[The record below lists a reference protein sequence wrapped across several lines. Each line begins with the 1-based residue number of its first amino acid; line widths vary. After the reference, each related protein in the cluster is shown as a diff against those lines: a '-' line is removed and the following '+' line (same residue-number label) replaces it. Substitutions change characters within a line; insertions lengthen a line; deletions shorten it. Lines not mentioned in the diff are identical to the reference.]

1 MKVVPFIT
9 FIVGALAGAAAS
21 YIFTC
26 NKYKKEIDYLKD
38 WYTDEIDKCK
48 ESLDKAFE
56 QQDIPEDVQVVDTE
70 TEEPEI
76 FSRPVANTNVVDY
89 SKIRQNKIINDQ
101 PTPQPDKLSNL
112 ENFMDIYNDYVANF
126 HLPPEVS
133 ADYPQLISDVE
144 ASGLVGYENVGIN
157 YYPKER
163 LCFYE
168 DNDEPI
174 LDIDDECSTLDRLI
188 GVLNLETF
196 DKIDVDVIYVRN
208 DETEQL
214 FEICKTLG
222 DSPIAKFRD
231 RE

>member
-1 MKVVPFIT
+1 MKIVPFIT

-21 YIFTC
+21 YVFTC
-26 NKYKKEIDYLKD
+26 NHYKKEINTLTE

-56 QQDIPEDVQVVDTE
+56 QQDIPEDVQVVEDDS
-70 TEEPEI
+70 EPEI

-89 SKIRQNKIINDQ
+89 SKIRQTKIINDQ
-101 PTPQPDKLSNL
+101 TTPQPDKLSNL
-112 ENFMDIYNDYVANF
+112 ENFMDIYNNYVANF

-174 LDIDDECSTLDRLI
+174 LDIDDECSTLDQLI

-214 FEICKTLG
+214 FEICKCIG
-222 DSPIAKFRD
+222 DSPIAKFRG